1 MKFGKLK
8 RKVDK
13 RTLQFADYVTSE
25 LPTPPV
31 EYSSLDRIY
40 ENLKTTDGGTLF
52 PMDGN
57 DTIGDCT
64 IAGLAHLVTL
74 FNGLVSKT
82 MIPGEQDVEKLYF
95 QLTGGD
101 DSGLHCLDVLNYWRK
116 NAFSGDQIVA
126 YVQVDPKNHT
136 HLQQA
141 ASLFGAIYL
150 GFTVQENC
158 ISDFK
163 AGKTWT
169 PGTLTQDGHC
179 VPIVSYSEDG
189 VRVLTWG
196 STQLGNWA
204 WVDETVDEAYAVLP
218 PEAAQP
224 GFSMQGFNIT
234 QLQAD
239 LAAVTG

>member
-1 MKFGKLK
+1 MKFGKLEPK
-8 RKVDK
+8 IDK
-13 RTLQFADYVTSE
+13 RTLQFANYVTPE
-25 LPTPPV
+25 LPAPPL
-31 EYSSLDRIY
+31 EYSSLYRIY
-40 ENLKTTDGGTLF
+40 ETLETIDDGMLF

-57 DTIGDCT
+57 DAIGDCT
-64 IAGLAHLVTL
+64 IAGLAHLVTV
-74 FNGLVSKT
+74 FNGLVSKR
-82 MIPGEQDVEKLYF
+82 MIPVAQDVEKLYF
-95 QLTGGD
+95 QLTGGQ
-101 DSGLHCLDVLNYWRK
+101 DSGLRCLDVLNYWRK
-116 NAFSGDQIVA
+116 NAFSGDQIMA

-136 HLQQA
+136 HMQQA

-158 ISDFK
+158 LSDFK
-163 AGKTWT
+163 AGTPWT

-179 VPIVSYSEDG
+179 VAIVSYSQEG

-196 STQLGNWA
+196 STQVGNWG

-224 GFSMQGFNIT
+224 GYSMQGFNIT

-239 LAAVTG
+239 LAAITG